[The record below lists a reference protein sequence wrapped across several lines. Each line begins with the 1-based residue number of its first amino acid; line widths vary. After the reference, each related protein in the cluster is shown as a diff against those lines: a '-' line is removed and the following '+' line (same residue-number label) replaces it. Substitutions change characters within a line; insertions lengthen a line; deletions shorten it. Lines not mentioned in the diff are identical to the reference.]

1 VLAGEH
7 TNAGQGSVP
16 GLRVV
21 CFWISLVVLLLLSSM
36 PAQAQKHSDIENIG
50 KRDINKGSWNVYSLE
65 REIELGRQLAA
76 DAERT
81 SVLFVDREVNA
92 YIRALT
98 ERLVRNSDA
107 RVPFAVKIIDSD
119 EISAFALP
127 GGHLYINTGL
137 ILETHSEAELAG
149 ILAHEIA
156 HVTARHAVEQA
167 TKAQVFNWL
176 ALPLIFIGGPVGY
189 ALQQAVGIAVPL
201 AFLKF
206 SRNAER
212 EADFLGLQYTYKA
225 GYDPVAMVDFLE
237 RLKQKE
243 KGRVPAIFSSHPM
256 TKNRIQR
263 AAQAIAKVLPAR
275 EEYVVTTSDFEYIQK
290 RLLELRGWESIYQFE
305 EAEGPML
312 RRRSESKLR

>member
-1 VLAGEH
+1 VLGFR
-7 TNAGQGSVP
+7 TIGSRA
-16 GLRVV
+16 L
-21 CFWISLVVLLLLSSM
+21 LVALVLLLGCIAA
-36 PAQAQKHSDIENIG
+36 PAQKHSDLENIG
-50 KRDINKGSWNVYSLE
+50 KRDINKGTWNLYSLE

-76 DAERT
+76 EVERS
-81 SVLFVDREVNA
+81 SVLCADREVNA
-92 YIRALT
+92 YIRTLT

-107 RVPFAVKIIDSD
+107 HVPFTVKIIDSD
-119 EISAFALP
+119 EIGAFALP
-127 GGHLYINTGL
+127 GGHLYVNTGL

-149 ILAHEIA
+149 IMAHEIA

-167 TKAQVFNWL
+167 TKASVFSWL

-189 ALQQAVGIAVPL
+189 AVQQAVGIAVPL

-256 TKNRIQR
+256 TKDRIQR
-263 AAQAIAKVLPAR
+263 AEQAIGKMLPAR
-275 EEYVVTTSDFEYIQK
+275 EEYVVTTSSYERIQK
-290 RLLELRGWESIYQFE
+290 RLLELRGWESLYQLE
-305 EAEGPML
+305 ESPGPVL
-312 RRRSESKLR
+312 RRRTESYQQ